1 MNELASLLL
10 HSQTQTHIFHL
21 RVTGPGAYAAH
32 KALQKYYEG
41 IDGLVDGLV
50 EMYQGK
56 YGLVEFGAISKID
69 NNASLPSVIE
79 YISKLADAV
88 MVLRQGDTLQDSFIQ
103 NEIDNVMSL
112 IYSTKYKLV
121 NLQ

>member
-69 NNASLPSVIE
+69 NDASLPSVIE

>member
-41 IDGLVDGLV
+41 INGLVDGLV

-69 NNASLPSVIE
+69 NDASLPSVIE

>member
-21 RVTGPGAYAAH
+21 RVTGPGSYAAH

-41 IDGLVDGLV
+41 IDELVDGLV

-56 YGLVEFGAISKID
+56 YGLVEFGTISKID
-69 NNASLPSVIE
+69 NNTSLPNIID

-88 MVLRQGDTLQDSFIQ
+88 MVLRQVDTLQDSFIQ

-112 IYSTKYKLV
+112 LYSTKYKLV

>member
-69 NNASLPSVIE
+69 NDASLPSVIE

-103 NEIDNVMSL
+103 NEIDNVLSL